1 MMKRFLILIITGVV
15 LISASYAQAEDN
27 RISYDKLIVEH
38 QELQKEYRQL
48 QNKLSEL
55 ELKTAELKKE
65 RNQQI
70 DEFRKREVSMLT
82 LASLLTLVSLFMI
95 LFGVMYLSI
104 RRRRRVEFEEYSA
117 QIKKLKS

>member
-27 RISYDKLIVEH
+27 RISYDKLIIEH